1 MNMFKFNIYLCSALL
16 MLGSLLISERAEA
29 ACDSVT
35 VTNLNFGEI
44 NPVTTTGHVEF
55 TATVHYEC
63 ELTLGLLTRVAV
75 CIQIGSAEHDSG
87 VTDRRLR
94 YNEADNTEILS
105 YNLYSDAARTII
117 WGDVYGSAYPPV
129 VFRSDPV
136 IINLLGKVE
145 GSEIIYGRL
154 NSTNFMLSKVGT
166 YGSGLPVTVRAAPVS
181 LLGLLSCTGT
191 PSSPVNLPVSAE
203 LIEACDFS
211 AMNVDNLAFGSHDSF
226 QQNVFG
232 QTQLQVR
239 CSMGTSYDIELNAG
253 QNPVVADDVNTRR
266 MRGESGNPDNTGSY
280 VPYNLYKDSARSKVW
295 GMGENMEKGTGTGS
309 VSSHPI
315 YGKVPGTNYTVGNY
329 RDTITV
335 TVSY

>member
-1 MNMFKFNIYLCSALL
+1 MFRFKIYLCSALL
-16 MLGSLLISERAEA
+16 MLGSLLMSERAEA
-29 ACDSVT
+29 DCSASVT
-35 VTNLNFGEI
+35 PLNFGEI
-44 NPVTTTGHVEF
+44 NPVTATGHVDF
-55 TATVHYEC
+55 TATITYDCSV
-63 ELTLGLLTRVAV
+63 TLALLSYINV
-75 CIQIGSAEHDSG
+75 CIQIGLGPLDANVESRFLGHSSG
-87 VTDRRLR
+87 TTDTLL
-94 YNEADNTEILS
+94 YNV
-105 YNLYSDAARTII
+105 YSDSSHTSI
-117 WGDVYGSAYPPV
+117 WGNVFGSSNPPV
-129 VFRSDPV
+129 VVQYGPYVLGLRSV
-136 IINLLGKVE
+136 S
-145 GSEIIYGRL
+145 GSRTIYGRIFGS
-154 NSTNFMLSKVGT
+154 NPFMQKAIGDYFSTLDI
-166 YGSGLPVTVRAAPVS
+166 TVRASSITV
-181 LLGLLSCTGT
+181 LGLLSCTGT
-191 PSSPVNLPVSAE
+191 PSSPVSLSVSAE
-203 LIEACDFS
+203 IIPACDFS
-211 AMNVDNLAFGSHDSF
+211 AMNVGNLAFGSHDSF